1 MDDVLRYTTQ
11 RLPAIVEWI
20 GQLVKLESPTNDKAA
35 VDRAGEFVADRLSPL
50 AKVKLHRQKGYG
62 HHLRA
67 EFKLPGRPKKGQLL
81 ALGHLDTV
89 WEAGTIHRM
98 PFRRKN
104 GRLWGPGV
112 FDMKTGIAML
122 VFAVEA
128 LREIGVPITKR
139 LVLQLNSDE
148 EVGSPSSRPYTEA
161 EARRSD
167 AVLVVEP
174 AAGLGGNL
182 KTGRKGGGGV
192 QLRVKG
198 RAAHA
203 GLDFASGAS
212 AIVELS
218 RQLSRIAEWTNLQ
231 TGITVN
237 PGVIRGG
244 SRPNVVAE
252 EAWADIDVRVPR
264 AAQGRRLE
272 QRFRALK
279 PFDPRTELVLEGG
292 IGRPP
297 LERSPAVLKLYRLAQ
312 KLSSELGF
320 EVGEAQVGG
329 GSDGNFTA
337 ALGLPTLDGLGA
349 VGEGAHAL
357 NESVLINRIPDRT
370 ALLAKLISAI

>member
-11 RLPAIVEWI
+11 RLPDIVEWI
-20 GQLVKLESPTNDKAA
+20 GQLVKLESPTNDKAS
-35 VDRAGEFVADRLSPL
+35 VDRAVEFVADRLSPL
-50 AKVKLHRQKGYG
+50 AKVKLYRQKRYG

-122 VFAVEA
+122 VFAAAA

-148 EVGSPSSRPYTEA
+148 EVGSPSSRRYTEA
-161 EARRSD
+161 EAQRSD
-167 AVLVVEP
+167 AVLVAEP
-174 AAGLGGNL
+174 AAGLGGSL
-182 KTGRKGGGGV
+182 KTGRKGGGSV
-192 QLRVKG
+192 RLRVKG

-203 GLDFASGAS
+203 GLDFSSGAS
-212 AIVELS
+212 AIVELA
-218 RQLSRIAEWTNLQ
+218 RQLSRIAGWTNLK
-231 TGITVN
+231 TGITLN
-237 PGVIRGG
+237 PGVIHGG

-252 EAWADIDVRVPR
+252 EAWADIDIRAPR

-279 PFDPRTELVLEGG
+279 PFDSRTELVLEGG

-297 LERSPAVLKLYRLAQ
+297 LERSRAGLKLYRLAR
-312 KLSSELGF
+312 KFSSELGF

-337 ALGLPTLDGLGA
+337 ALGVPTLDGLGA

-357 NESVLINRIPDRT
+357 NESVLIGRISDRT

>member
-11 RLPAIVEWI
+11 RLPDIVEWI

-35 VDRAGEFVADRLSPL
+35 VDRAVEFVADRLSPF
-50 AKVKLHRQKGYG
+50 AKVKLYRQKQYG

-67 EFKLPGRPKKGQLL
+67 EFKLPRRPKNGQVL

-89 WEAGTIHRM
+89 WETGTIRRM
-98 PFRRKN
+98 PFRRKG

-112 FDMKTGIAML
+112 FDMKAGVAML
-122 VFAVEA
+122 VFAAEA
-128 LREIGVPITKR
+128 LREIEIPVNKKY
-139 LVLQLNSDE
+139 VLQLNSDE
-148 EVGSPSSRPYTEA
+148 EVGSPSSRRYTEA

-167 AVLVVEP
+167 AVLVAEP

-182 KTGRKGGGGV
+182 KTGRKGGGTLR
-192 QLRVKG
+192 LRVRG
-198 RAAHA
+198 RAAYA

-218 RQLSRIAEWTNLQ
+218 RQLSRIAEWTNLK

-237 PGVIRGG
+237 PGVIHGG
-244 SRPNVVAE
+244 SRANVVAE

-279 PFDPRTELVLEGG
+279 PFDPRTELVLEGK

-297 LERSPAVLKLYRLAQ
+297 LERSGAVVKLYRLAQ

-337 ALGLPTLDGLGA
+337 ALGVPTLDGLGA

-370 ALLAKLISAI
+370 ALLAKLIAAI